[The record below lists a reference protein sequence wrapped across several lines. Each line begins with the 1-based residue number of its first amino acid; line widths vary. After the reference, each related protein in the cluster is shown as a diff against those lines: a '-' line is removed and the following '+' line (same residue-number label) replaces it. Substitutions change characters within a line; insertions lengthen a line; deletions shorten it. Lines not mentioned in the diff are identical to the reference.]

1 MKRIIALFSG
11 LVLLLA
17 AGACSSEKNED
28 VSTGSANEDQITVVA
43 TTAIWGS
50 IAQLATTDVPQVHVE
65 TIVNSTSADPHE
77 YEPSAQDLAKI
88 TDADVLVA
96 NGGGYDN
103 WFTDQAAEMAPD
115 IPIISAMP
123 IEEHA
128 HTEGADHES
137 DDHDHEG
144 HSHDTNPHIWF
155 DTHAVEHFTD
165 DLMQQLHS
173 MQSDIPDSAP
183 AVSEK
188 VDALADRIAALAEAN
203 VVVTEPVAGYLVE
216 ESQLQDVTPEGFS
229 EAINKET
236 EPAAADI
243 AATRDVL
250 KSGDAQVLITN
261 TQSETQA
268 TAQLIQAARD
278 EGVAIVNINEMP
290 AEGETYFDYAND
302 AVDQLEDATR

>member
-1 MKRIIALFSG
+1 M
-11 LVLLLA
+11 
-17 AGACSSEKNED
+17 
-28 VSTGSANEDQITVVA
+28 VA

-50 IAQLATTDVPQVHVE
+50 LAQLATADVPQVHVE
-65 TIVNSTSADPHE
+65 TIVNSISADPHA

-103 WFTDQAAEMAPD
+103 WFTDQAAEIAPD
-115 IPIISAMP
+115 TPIISAMP

-128 HTEGADHES
+128 HSAEADYERDGS
-137 DDHDHEG
+137 DHEG
-144 HSHDTNPHIWF
+144 HDHDTNPHIWF
-155 DTHAVEHFTD
+155 DTYAVKHFID

-183 AVSEK
+183 GISEE
-188 VDALADRIAALAEAN
+188 VDALAERMAALEEAN

-216 ESQLQDVTPEGFS
+216 EAQLEDITPEGFAD
-229 EAINKET
+229 AINKET

-243 AATRDVL
+243 AAAREVL
-250 KSGDAQVLITN
+250 SSGDAQVLITN

-278 EGVAIVNINEMP
+278 KGVRIININEMP
-290 AEGETYFDYAND
+290 AEGESYFDYVND
-302 AVDQLEDATR
+302 AIEQLEDATR